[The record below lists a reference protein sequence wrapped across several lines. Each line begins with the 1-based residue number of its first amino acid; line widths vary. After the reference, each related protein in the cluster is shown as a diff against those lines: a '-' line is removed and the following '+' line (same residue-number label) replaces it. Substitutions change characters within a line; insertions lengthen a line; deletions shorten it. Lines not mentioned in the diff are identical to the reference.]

1 MPDLEADFAAALRR
15 AASALG
21 AREGVEPAVEPSGQP
36 EAGDLSSPVAL
47 RLARD
52 LRRPPRVIAEA
63 LADGLRTE
71 GLAHVA
77 EVTVTGPGYVNVRL
91 DDATYAPAVITEAL
105 AREGQTVLAQEP
117 AGRGKVVVEHTATN
131 PNKAAHVGHLRNAC
145 IGDTV
150 ARLLRA
156 RGAVVEVQ
164 NYIDDTGVQVAD
176 VLVGLRR
183 LDFPPP
189 GDLDPFDQ
197 YCSRVYVEVC
207 RRYEV
212 EPALLE
218 ERRTT
223 LRAIE
228 AREEPVAGEARR
240 ITARIVEAHLGTMAR
255 LGIRY
260 DLLTWESDILE
271 LGFWR
276 HAFDLLQRSGLL
288 QHPDAGPLAGCW
300 TLPLAE
306 GEAVEAAPAEV
317 EAKVLVKSD
326 GVATYTAKDI
336 AYHLWKFGL
345 LGLDF
350 HYRLLQPGGPVS
362 SASTPGGPGPGPAGF
377 GRAARVVNVIDQRQ
391 AVPQRMVRE
400 ALRRLGHVDQA
411 RALHHLAYEVV
422 ALSPAAARTLG
433 IDTSDGR
440 SMYALS
446 GRRGIDIGA
455 DALIDEAQHQVAAK
469 ARDPET
475 AHLLAA
481 AAVRYYLLRFGL
493 NAIITFDFEEALRTT
508 GDTGIYLQYAHARA
522 CGILARTPPLPA
534 PDRAPRLAPPE
545 RELLKRIDQLP
556 RAVAA
561 AAETLTPSG
570 LATYAFQL
578 ATAFNDVYEHTER
591 IYRLQDPVERGFRRA
606 LVDATRVT
614 LAAALELLGITPLR
628 RI

>member
-15 AASALG
+15 AASTLG
-21 AREGVEPAVEPSGQP
+21 APEGLEPVVEPSGQP

-47 RLARD
+47 RLARE
-52 LRRPPRVIAEA
+52 LRRPPRAIAEDLAAA
-63 LADGLRTE
+63 LRAE
-71 GLAHVA
+71 GLPHVA
-77 EVTVTGPGYVNVRL
+77 AVTVTGPGYVNLRL
-91 DDATYAPAVITEAL
+91 DDATYGPAVVTEAL
-105 AREGQTVLAQEP
+105 AREGQTVLAAEP

-156 RGAVVEVQ
+156 RGATVEVQ

-176 VLVGLRR
+176 VLVGLRH
-183 LDFPPP
+183 LNLPPP
-189 GDLDPFDQ
+189 GDGDPFDQ
-197 YCSRVYVEVC
+197 YCSRVYVEIC
-207 RRYEV
+207 RRYEL
-212 EPALLE
+212 EPDLLE

-228 AREEPVAGEARR
+228 AREEPLAGEARR
-240 ITARIVEAHLGTMAR
+240 VTGRIVEAHLRTMAR

-276 HAFDLLQRSGLL
+276 HAFDLLQESGLL
-288 QHPDAGPLAGCW
+288 QHPDTGPLSGCW
-300 TLPLAE
+300 TLPLSDD
-306 GEAVEAAPAEV
+306 EALADPGDDAAPAEV
-317 EAKVLVKSD
+317 AAKVLVKSD

-350 HYRLLQPGGPVS
+350 HYRLLQPGGPVT
-362 SASTPGGPGPGPAGF
+362 SASTPHEDGPAAASF

-391 AVPQRMVRE
+391 AAPQRMVRE
-400 ALRRLGHVDQA
+400 ALRRLGHVGQA

-422 ALSPAAARTLG
+422 ALSPAAARTLW

-440 SMYALS
+440 AMYALS

-455 DALIDEAQHQVAAK
+455 DALIDEAEHQVAAK
-469 ARDPET
+469 ARDRET

-508 GDTGIYLQYAHARA
+508 GD
-522 CGILARTPPLPA
+522 
-534 PDRAPRLAPPE
+534 
-545 RELLKRIDQLP
+545 
-556 RAVAA
+556 
-561 AAETLTPSG
+561 
-570 LATYAFQL
+570 
-578 ATAFNDVYEHTER
+578 
-591 IYRLQDPVERGFRRA
+591 
-606 LVDATRVT
+606 
-614 LAAALELLGITPLR
+614 
-628 RI
+628 